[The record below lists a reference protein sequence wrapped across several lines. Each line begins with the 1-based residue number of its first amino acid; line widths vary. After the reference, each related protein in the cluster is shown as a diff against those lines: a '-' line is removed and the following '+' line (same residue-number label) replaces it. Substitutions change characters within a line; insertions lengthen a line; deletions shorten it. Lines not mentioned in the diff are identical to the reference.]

1 MGAWFGW
8 DASWPLIQQAMKRE
22 MVMRRLI
29 ARIMDAIAGID
40 IFSGGACVVKGGQV
54 VVVGQLQVICQP
66 KLVRK
71 AMQIWCGGQ
80 NGVERVSVQMSVS
93 Q

>member
-22 MVMRRLI
+22 RVMRRVM
-29 ARIMDAIAGID
+29 ARIIEAMAEID
-40 IFSGGACVVKGGQV
+40 NVSGGVCVVRGDQV
-54 VVVGQLQVICQP
+54 VVVGQVQVIFHP
-66 KLVRK
+66 KSVK
-71 AMQIWCGGQ
+71 MAMQIWCGGQ
-80 NGVERVSVQMSVS
+80 NGVESVSVQMSVS